1 MGSTLIRLTEIS
13 NCWKKQWRWVRLVMI
28 LEIHL
33 IFEEVRPEK
42 NIHNDSSH
50 SFSEDEIPVTKGSP
64 RLTVLESIL
73 VRMFYD
79 SYFVCI
85 ARVLGVSIGI
95 RIGLTVKRWATIS
108 GSQALLGIFDR
119 DLSEPPRLAISPL
132 SLLYFPLLM
141 SISSYQ
147 QLGPMETRCSI
158 EAVAGASLS
167 L

>member
-1 MGSTLIRLTEIS
+1 MTL
-13 NCWKKQWRWVRLVMI
+13 VRLVMI
-28 LEIHL
+28 LKTHL
-33 IFEEVRPEK
+33 VFQRLRPK
-42 NIHNDSSH
+42 KRNHNDSSH
-50 SFSEDEIPVTKGSP
+50 SFSEDEIPVTQGSSS
-64 RLTVLESIL
+64 LTILESIL
-73 VRMFYD
+73 VRLFYD

-85 ARVLGVSIGI
+85 VRVLGVSIAI

-132 SLLYFPLLM
+132 SLLYFRLLM
-141 SISSYQ
+141 SVSSYQ
-147 QLGPMETRCSI
+147 QVYPMETRCSI